1 MPPSVDTPVKTRF
14 PFPIP
19 DGALSGGRTG
29 SGSFYTKP
37 PACRRIFVQTDTG
50 SVLGIEL
57 DQTDSVQTVKKKMQT
72 LLNVPIE
79 QTNLVFGSTVLKSDL
94 SEVRNDSPLLLT
106 RELQR
111 SLSTPCFFHPS
122 DSQVQM
128 DCGQPFEV
136 VGGLKCCLQMEQIIK
151 DVVKALE
158 CGVEPIAVS
167 GGLGGAYY
175 FRNCRGESVAV
186 VKPTDEEPF
195 APNNPK
201 GFVGKTLGQPGL
213 KRAVRVGETG
223 VREVA
228 AYLLD
233 HNNFAR
239 VPPTVL
245 VKVSHHVFH
254 VNTDA
259 SVHKESGRTSVAK
272 LASCQQFVPHDY
284 DASDHGTSRFSVSS
298 VHRIGILD
306 VRIFN
311 TDRHAGNILIR
322 KSRPKDSQ
330 GSWGRSSLYVNET
343 LELIPID
350 HGLCLPEGLEDTY
363 FEWLHWPQA
372 SVPFTEEEL
381 EYIKKLDAAKDVDML
396 RAHLP
401 MLREACHRTLILST
415 AVLKKAAAAGLC
427 LTEIGEMMT
436 RDQIEERSEL
446 ELLCFQAKREL
457 SGADV
462 DALSDLSL
470 GEANDELLE
479 QFEFELDEND
489 EDEEDTS
496 DCGEGITVPILTL
509 RSKGHWS
516 CTSSSRSSN
525 GACPEQDLLQDRSL
539 KSLVVSEDEEA
550 PASNFIVNGRA
561 SILKRTEE
569 SPRSLRSGGL
579 RSGGNSHMMS
589 SPRGKFSYYLPEKE
603 FSRLASETNQNA
615 SGFSGKISHASPR
628 AMSYRSMS
636 FNYHKQRY
644 GNHPD
649 RQDALKGVPLTPA
662 PRCNAYTG
670 GNPNQVSL
678 GDMSDEEWV
687 SFLRVFNELLEQ
699 ALATMCTQKASHR
712 QRLGTSCQF

>member
-1 MPPSVDTPVKTRF
+1 MPPSVDSPVKTRF
-14 PFPIP
+14 PLPVP
-19 DGALSGGRTG
+19 DGVMG
-29 SGSFYTKP
+29 SGRSMCSKP
-37 PACRRIFVQTDTG
+37 PACRRIFVQTETG

-57 DQTDSVQTVKKKMQT
+57 DQTDNVQTVKKKMQT
-72 LLNVPIE
+72 LLNVPTE

-122 DSQVQM
+122 DMHVPM
-128 DCGQPFEV
+128 DSGVPFEV
-136 VGGLKCCLQMEQIIK
+136 VGGLRCCLRMKRIIK

-158 CGVEPIAVS
+158 CGVEPIAVR

-233 HNNFAR
+233 HDHFAS

-245 VKVSHHVFH
+245 VKVSHGVFN
-254 VNTDA
+254 VNTDT
-259 SVHKESGRTSVAK
+259 SVRKDSGRGSSPVAK

-330 GSWGRSSLYVNET
+330 GAWGHSNFYVNET

-372 SVPFTEEEL
+372 SVPFSEEEL
-381 EYIKKLDAAKDVDML
+381 DYIQKLDAAKDVEML
-396 RAHLP
+396 HAHLP
-401 MLREACHRTLILST
+401 MLREACHRMLILST
-415 AVLKKAAAAGLC
+415 TVLKKAAAAGLC
-427 LTEIGEMMT
+427 LAEIGEMMT
-436 RDQIEERSEL
+436 RDEIEDRSHI
-446 ELLCFQAKREL
+446 ELLCLQAKRESL
-457 SGADV
+457 GCAFEDD

-470 GEANDELLE
+470 GETNEELLE
-479 QFEFELDEND
+479 QFEFDLDENNGD
-489 EDEEDTS
+489 ADAS
-496 DCGEGITVPILTL
+496 DCGEGLSVPLLTL
-509 RSKGHWS
+509 PNRSFWS
-516 CTSSSRSSN
+516 SLSRN
-525 GACPEQDLLQDRSL
+525 GQDVLLKAPL
-539 KSLVVSEDEEA
+539 KSIASDEDEDVI
-550 PASNFIVNGRA
+550 PAGNLTPNGRA
-561 SILKRTEE
+561 SLFRRLSGE
-569 SPRSLRSGGL
+569 SPRSFRLSG
-579 RSGGNSHMMS
+579 SSHTVS
-589 SPRGKFSYYLPEKE
+589 SPKGKASFYSPEKDASKPVSE
-603 FSRLASETNQNA
+603 NKLKTSISAGKSRLE
-615 SGFSGKISHASPR
+615 SPR
-628 AMSYRSMS
+628 AMPYRSVS

-644 GNHPD
+644 GNHSD
-649 RQDALKGVPLTPA
+649 RQDPFKDVPLTPA
-662 PRCNAYTG
+662 PKLRGNAYT
-670 GNPNQVSL
+670 NANTNQLSL
-678 GDMSDEEWV
+678 GEMSGEEWI
-687 SFLRVFNELLEQ
+687 SFMAVFNELLEQ
-699 ALATMCTQKASHR
+699 ALTARCTQKVSHR